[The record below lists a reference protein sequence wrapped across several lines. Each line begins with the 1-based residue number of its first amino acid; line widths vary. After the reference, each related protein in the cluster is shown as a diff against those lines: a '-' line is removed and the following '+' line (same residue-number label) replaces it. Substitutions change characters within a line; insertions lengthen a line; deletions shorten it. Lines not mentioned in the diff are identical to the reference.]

1 MAIYP
6 VGSVIHPLENMGLLP
21 QYTCEKSL
29 TLFILSRYIPFFV
42 STEEE
47 GSSFEDVEHNEDILT
62 LGLVGKWSRVLEEK
76 LILRGC

>member
-1 MAIYP
+1 MYP
-6 VGSVIHPLENMGLLP
+6 YYL
-21 QYTCEKSL
+21 YACEKSV